1 MKRLK
6 GEEVMEQKM
15 DILIQY
21 GEADINKKLHLF
33 LQFPDLRSGFQEIE
47 RKGLAVQTGSGSLL
61 EKHNACSFPR
71 SQSFLKGVY
80 HRMVETNIFKTV
92 LRSLRP
98 CGRGASLR
106 GNVNS
111 GLL

>member
-1 MKRLK
+1 MQQ
-6 GEEVMEQKM
+6 EI

-21 GEADINKKLHLF
+21 GKADMGKRLHLF

-98 CGRGASLR
+98 CGRGASLQDNLDSR
-106 GNVNS
+106 
-111 GLL
+111 LL

>member
-1 MKRLK
+1 MQQ
-6 GEEVMEQKM
+6 EI

-21 GEADINKKLHLF
+21 GKADMGKRLHLF

-47 RKGLAVQTGSGSLL
+47 RKKLAVQTGSGSLL
-61 EKHNACSFPR
+61 AKHNAYSFPR

-98 CGRGASLR
+98 CGRGASLQDNLDSR
-106 GNVNS
+106 
-111 GLL
+111 LL

>member
-1 MKRLK
+1 MQQ
-6 GEEVMEQKM
+6 EI

-21 GEADINKKLHLF
+21 GKADMGKRLHLF

-98 CGRGASLR
+98 YNRGASLQDNLDSR
-106 GNVNS
+106 
-111 GLL
+111 LL

>member
-6 GEEVMEQKM
+6 GEEVTKQKM

-98 CGRGASLR
+98 CGRGASLQDNLDSR
-106 GNVNS
+106 
-111 GLL
+111 LL